1 MQDRMESRVYA
12 GFFVRW
18 VAFIIDSLVAFIA
31 AGIIKIPFG
40 LAAGAGLTALRSNF
54 IFQYSFIDVIG
65 YVGMAA
71 YFILITYFT
80 HTTLGKML
88 LNLEVV
94 TERDEWTFLNIL
106 YRETV
111 GRFLSGIMC
120 IGYLAVLI
128 SSRHQGFHDMLC
140 DTYVVYKNM
149 QRVPA
154 PDKLAVAGGPSVE
167 MGATE
172 TFVDVKDG
180 MDVAEGAVAG
190 EGSMNVPEEYVVGED
205 RINMTEGAVAEK
217 SE

>member
-1 MQDRMESRVYA
+1 MV
-12 GFFVRW
+12 
-18 VAFIIDSLVAFIA
+18 
-31 AGIIKIPFG
+31 
-40 LAAGAGLTALRSNF
+40 
-54 IFQYSFIDVIG
+54 
-65 YVGMAA
+65 A

-94 TERDEWTFLNIL
+94 TDRDEWTFLNIL

-128 SSRHQGFHDMLC
+128 SSKHQGFHDMLC

-154 PDKLAVAGGPSVE
+154 PDKLAVAEGPSVE
-167 MGATE
+167 MGVTD
-172 TFVDVKDG
+172 TFVDVKD
-180 MDVAEGAVAG
+180 
-190 EGSMNVPEEYVVGED
+190 SMNVAED
-205 RINMTEGAVAEK
+205 SVK
-217 SE
+217 